1 MSSSSLKHQT
11 IDGYVSEYANLH
23 NISPFQAIQTAMCKE
38 FIKMRQKEEKSRLS
52 AQKEG
57 RKPCLD

>member
-23 NISPFQAIQTAMCKE
+23 NISPLQAIQTAMCKE
-38 FIKMRQKEEKSRLS
+38 FIKMRHDEENSPLS
-52 AQKEG
+52 AQDEG
-57 RKPCLD
+57 SKLCSD